1 MCACVMT
8 YSKRQKRQPPVTLTC
23 TQCGQVFT
31 RKASDAREKAARNPS
46 GHAFCSQECSVKHR
60 WGEKRTILVECKQCG
75 KSLEREA
82 NKVRTRGRY
91 GPFCS
96 HVCYGKWR
104 TENLA
109 GEASPAWKG
118 GYSLDY
124 GRSHWKRQRRLAR
137 ERDAHKCR
145 DCGTAEQSF
154 GYKLDVHHVVP
165 YDRFDDPAEANHLDN
180 LVTLCRMCHTKR
192 HTAMVAIP
200 FR

>member
-1 MCACVMT
+1 MPRPMILSLDVTCDQCGVEFHSSTHRLKTEHKFCSTACVQA
-8 YSKRQKRQPPVTLTC
+8 YRKVHGYAKPPIKKADPANLLTFAC
-23 TQCGQVFT
+23 
-31 RKASDAREKAARNPS
+31 A
-46 GHAFCSQECSVKHR
+46 
-60 WGEKRTILVECKQCG
+60 QCG
-75 KSLEREA
+75 KDFQRLRY
-82 NKVRTRGRY
+82 NIKPKY

-109 GEASPAWKG
+109 GEASPTWKG

-165 YDRFDDPAEANHLDN
+165 YDRFDDPEEANLLDN
-180 LVTLCRMCHTKR
+180 LLTLCRVCHTKR
-192 HTAMVAIP
+192 HTAMGAP
-200 FR
+200 STR